1 METPALLDAYLR
13 KAFSAVT
20 RMLATRSIRCA
31 IGRAHGVHVANIG
44 MMFQFLKDH
53 RDAASMK
60 LMETPALLDAYLRK
74 AFSAVIFAC
83 AIGRAHGVHVALIG
97 MMFQFLK
104 DHRKL
109 FM

>member
-1 METPALLDAYLR
+1 MIATLQRQLCRAGSRDAASMKLMETPALLDAYLR

-53 RDAASMK
+53 R
-60 LMETPALLDAYLRK
+60 
-74 AFSAVIFAC
+74 
-83 AIGRAHGVHVALIG
+83 
-97 MMFQFLK
+97 
-104 DHRKL
+104 KL